1 MHKMTRGRATHSDRL
16 ERWLGAEQVAY
27 LSKTFGGFYWPIPLH
42 GVPGNVHIMPG
53 GDFAGEIKAGS
64 FLSKHDGAAMVLKKL
79 RKAAEAKQRRFKALG
94 TLLDMIRMGDKR
106 LASVGAFA
114 SVDAVIAAY
123 TGGKGQQIMFAK
135 TGTTGTVGGSRDL
148 WITAGQP
155 AAGAIGAAAAGGTV
169 HTVSDTGSLGYKNL
183 GAAASGHY
191 LNWVV
196 SASVINNSLLL
207 YDRLF
212 SVAAGNALNTGVEI
226 AVTGVPTRY
235 QSTTEGADGFIGGNF
250 AFPGTITTLGA
261 TAHTWDVGAGA
272 GVGMQYKD
280 QADAASNMPV
290 STGVSG
296 STAGSID
303 QAAGAGSWF
312 APLAAGDVGIKA
324 LTNMSASISVTGTL
338 NWVIG
343 HPIAVN
349 ACPIANLAC
358 LDDGV
363 YTAINLTHIEDS
375 ACLAL
380 IELPKPATT
389 ATTYSGILRTVSE

>member
-1 MHKMTRGRATHSDRL
+1 MHKMSRGKATHSDRL
-16 ERWLGAEQVAY
+16 VRWLGAEQVDY
-27 LSKTFGGFYWPIPLH
+27 LSRTFKGFYWPIALH
-42 GVPGNVHIMPG
+42 GVPGKVFIMPG
-53 GDFAGEIKAGS
+53 GDFCGEIKAGS
-64 FLSKHDGAAMVLKKL
+64 FLTKEDGAAMVLKKL
-79 RKAAEAKQRRFKALG
+79 RYAAEKKVKEFKALG
-94 TLLDMIRMGDKR
+94 ILLDMIKADDKR
-106 LASVGAFA
+106 LASIGAFA

-123 TGGKGQQIMFAK
+123 TGGKGQQIIFSK

-155 AAGAIGAAAAGGTV
+155 AAGAIGAAAAAGTA
-169 HTVSDTGSLGYKNL
+169 HTASDTGALGYKNL

-191 LNWVV
+191 LNWVL
-196 SASVINNSLLL
+196 SASVISNSLLL

-212 SVAAGNALNTGVEI
+212 SVAAGNALNTGAEI

-235 QSTTEGADGFIGGNF
+235 QSTTEGADNYIGGNF

-261 TAHTWDVGAGA
+261 TAHTWDAGGGA

-303 QAAGAGSWF
+303 QAIGAGSWF

-324 LTNMSASISVTGTL
+324 LTNMSANTSVTGTL

-363 YTAINLTHIEDS
+363 YTAINLTHIEDN
-375 ACLAL
+375 ACLAF

-389 ATTYSGILRTVSE
+389 ATTYSGVVRTVSE